1 MPQINLRSLPSL
13 RSYTNSE
20 LKLLAT
26 VAPAREYQQGD
37 SLCEE
42 GTNGASCFVIASGQI
57 DVLKLMDG
65 EETKL
70 ATMKA
75 GAIVGQMALVDRSER
90 SASLR
95 AAERT
100 IALELTRDVFERLLD
115 AHSRL
120 ALRFQ
125 NQIAVAGIRQLRMA
139 TTKLAD
145 VLRQNTV
152 AETPEEQRF
161 KETQRRDA
169 LLTVQAALSEWDM
182 DLEELDLTET
192 VVPAGMTPKQVK
204 R

>member
-1 MPQINLRSLPSL
+1 MTQINLRSLPSL

-26 VAPAREYQQGD
+26 VAPAREYQPGD

-42 GTNGASCFVIASGQI
+42 GTSGASCFVIASGQI

-152 AETPEEQRF
+152 AETPEERRF

-182 DLEELDLTET
+182 DLEELDLIET
-192 VVPAGMTPKQVK
+192 VVPAGMVTKQTK